1 MNQYQ
6 FLLDL
11 DSTVT
16 RTEILPEIA
25 RSIGLFDKIGEI
37 TERTMN
43 GDLPFEESF
52 RLRVELLREIPVEEA
67 GRIAAEIPLNEPLCE
82 FIRENRE
89 RCYIVTGNLDVWIE
103 GLLRKIGMQDR
114 CFCSRALVRDG
125 KVERIAS
132 LLDKADAVR
141 RIDLPVVAVGDGS
154 NDAGMIESAD
164 VGIAFGAERRA
175 AGSVLEKAD
184 FAAYG
189 EEELCMLLKNYL

>member
-67 GRIAAEIPLNEPLCE
+67 GRIAAEIPLNEPLCK

-141 RIDLPVVAVGDGS
+141 RIDLPVVAVGDGN
-154 NDAGMIESAD
+154 NDAGMIGLAD
-164 VGIAFGAERRA
+164 VGVAFGAERRI

-184 FAAYG
+184 LAAYG

>member
-67 GRIAAEIPLNEPLCE
+67 GRIAAEIPLNEPLYE

-89 RCYIVTGNLDVWIE
+89 RCHIVTGNLDVWIE
-103 GLLRKIGMQDR
+103 GLLRKIGMQHR

-132 LLDKADAVR
+132 LLNKADAVR

-175 AGSVLEKAD
+175 ADSVLEKAD